1 MELIRIAF
9 NFAMGLIAVLIVL
22 MASTMIAY
30 IMKVTIEEI
39 FNGNPIE
46 KLKRWWDERL

>member
-1 MELIRIAF
+1 MEILRIAF
-9 NFAMGLIAVLIVL
+9 NFAMGLLACVMVL
-22 MASTMIAY
+22 MAMAMITY
-30 IMKVTIEEI
+30 MLKITIEEI